1 MKKRGGSK
9 HKLSDDD
16 IADDDTAKKSS
27 KKSKKKRNN
36 SPGAEDA
43 EKPTDSGKGSKSSEK
58 ENKKKKC
65 KKTAEM
71 SDDDG
76 TRVNDDDDGDGDG
89 DDDGDDVD
97 LEDAESDTTKGKRKQ
112 KTAEKSKVPDEMDS
126 CTASADEVLN
136 CEDEDDDAENSEKGK
151 QSKRSRKEVKG
162 SDSESAAVDDSLD
175 RELKNL
181 GKLPKLK
188 IKANSGKMSC
198 EEIGENNESSA
209 AAETVRTKPVK
220 RGLYSYVFFVLF
232 GVFDVALYV
241 FLSNSRTAWNFC
253 TVQIDFFVS
262 FGL

>member
-76 TRVNDDDDGDGDG
+76 TRVNDDDDGDGD
-89 DDDGDDVD
+89 DGDDVD

-151 QSKRSRKEVKG
+151 QSKRSRNEVNG